1 MADRPNYDPKKWVVY
16 YSTCPASDDEP
27 HKGYPSDTQPSINAQ
42 RAAIIAAAKEA
53 GATILAAYQDTEA
66 RYYETT
72 RAALS
77 QAIAD
82 AMTRRAVLVV
92 AKHDRL
98 PTLMGCGYIADLV
111 YQKGVRVKVLDM
123 PDWDGQDP
131 YQLAMTY
138 GVAAGGVEFS
148 RKIAKYLNQL

>member
-1 MADRPNYDPKKWVVY
+1 MTTKVTTANARNSRAADPTKWVAY
-16 YSTCPASDDEP
+16 YRTSTRRQNLGLD
-27 HKGYPSDTQPSINAQ
+27 AQ
-42 RAAIIAAAKEA
+42 RAAVQAAALAA
-53 GATILAAYQDTEA
+53 GATIVAEYQEQESG
-66 RYYETT
+66 RYDN

-77 QAIAD
+77 QAVAD
-82 AMTRRAVLVV
+82 TLHRRAVLVV

-98 PTLMGCGYIADLV
+98 PTLMGAGYIADLV
-111 YQKGVRVKVLDM
+111 YKKGVRVKVLDM